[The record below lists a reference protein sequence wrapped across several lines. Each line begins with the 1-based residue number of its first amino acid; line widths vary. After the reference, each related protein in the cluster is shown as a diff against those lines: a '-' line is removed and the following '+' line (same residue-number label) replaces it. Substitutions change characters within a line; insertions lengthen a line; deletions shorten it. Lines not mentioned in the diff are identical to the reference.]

1 MKKLLVILLI
11 SILAIFVF
19 SGCEGVSTLPNGSE
33 GEGEGEGE
41 IEEIVMEIE
50 GLMVFNNISYITAG
64 NHNLTVT
71 FPLPVKDAYGVITE
85 CTGDY
90 SQSKNNTTVD
100 LFPPDGWDL
109 EEGATIWS
117 GNASFSIGQNNCCGS
132 VVEIHSSACLEN
144 ICIVMPV
151 IISIDPELPC

>member
-90 SQSKNNTTVD
+90 
-100 LFPPDGWDL
+100 PDGWDL